1 MKKVIL
7 ALAVV
12 AGLSFTAC
20 NETKKEA
27 KEETTTA
34 EVAVTETTDQ
44 ELAMATF
51 GVRGNCGMC
60 KSTIEKAANGVAGVS
75 KANWDVDK
83 KEISVSYDEATTN
96 VASIEK
102 AVAASGYDTENF
114 KGSEASYKGLPACCQ
129 YDHSMEMSQ
138 E

>member
-12 AGLSFTAC
+12 SGISFTAC
-20 NETKKEA
+20 NETKKET
-27 KEETTTA
+27 KEATTA
-34 EVAVTETTDQ
+34 EVAVNETTDQ

-60 KSTIEKAANGVAGVS
+60 KSTIEKAANSVAGVS

-83 KEISVSYDEATTN
+83 KEISVSYDEATTD

-102 AVAASGYDTENF
+102 AIADSGYDTENF
-114 KGSEASYKGLPACCQ
+114 KGSDTSYDNLPACCQ

-138 E
+138 K

>member
-12 AGLSFTAC
+12 AGISFTAC
-20 NETKKEA
+20 NETKKET
-27 KEETTTA
+27 KEETS
-34 EVAVTETTDQ
+34 EAVVNDAHDNN
-44 ELAMATF
+44 LAMATF

-114 KGSEASYKGLPACCQ
+114 KGSEESYKGLPACCQ

>member
-12 AGLSFTAC
+12 VGMSFTAC

-27 KEETTTA
+27 KEATTA
-34 EVAVTETTDQ
+34 EVAVNESTDQ
-44 ELAMATF
+44 EMAMATF

-60 KSTIEKAANGVAGVS
+60 KKTIETAATGVEGVS
-75 KANWDVDK
+75 KANWDKDK
-83 KEISVSYDEATTN
+83 KKIEVSYDDTKTD

-114 KGSEASYKGLPACCQ
+114 KGSDTSYENLPACCQ